1 LKMENKNKQSAY
13 QHVLKYTSIF
23 GGIQGLNIL
32 VSIVRTKLVALI
44 LGPEG
49 MGLMSLFSSTIKF
62 VSDST
67 NLGIGTSAVRDL
79 SEAFERDDAKINET
93 VMTVRTWS
101 FLTALAGTL
110 LCIVLSPLLNRFTFS
125 WGDHIFHFILLSPVV
140 GMMAVTSGELSIL
153 KGARRLKS
161 LAKISIYGVFLSV
174 IISVPILYLMGQRG
188 IIPSL
193 ILLAFV
199 QMLLVI
205 IFSFRLYPI
214 RLSFSKSSISK
225 GMSMVRLGVAFVI
238 AGVMGSGADF
248 IIRSYLNYTD
258 SLDAVGLY
266 NAGYMMTMVYAG
278 MVFSAMETDFFPRLS
293 AVNKDVAA
301 SNLTINRQIE
311 VSLLILS
318 PMVVA
323 LIVALPIIIPL
334 LYSGKFMP
342 VLDMVQIASL
352 ALYLRAV
359 NLPVQYLSLAKGD
372 SLSYML
378 IEAIYDIPIVLLI
391 ILFYGD
397 FGMKGIGFALLA
409 CSIIDFVATLIYTYK
424 KYHYSLS
431 RQVVSYMMMQLPIGI
446 AVYIVTQTLHG
457 WTYWAMG
464 VLLFV
469 ASAGISLQILQQKT
483 ALWNSLKRKLKG
495 GHDE

>member
-1 LKMENKNKQSAY
+1 MENKSKQSAY

-32 VSIVRTKLVALI
+32 VSIVRTKLVAVI
-44 LGPEG
+44 LGPDG

-67 NLGIGTSAVRDL
+67 NLGIGTSAVRDM
-79 SEAFERDDAKINET
+79 SEAFEKNDTKVDET

-125 WGDHIFHFILLSPVV
+125 WGDHILHFILLSPVV
-140 GMMAVTSGELSIL
+140 GMTAITSGELSIL
-153 KGARRLKS
+153 KGARKLKS
-161 LAKISIYGVFLSV
+161 LAKVSIYGVFLSV
-174 IISVPILYLMGQRG
+174 LISIPILYLMRQRG

-193 ILLAFV
+193 LLLTFV

-205 IFSFRLYPI
+205 GYSVRLYPY
-214 RLSFSKSSISK
+214 RLSFKKSSINK

-293 AVNKDVAA
+293 AVNKDIAA
-301 SNLTINRQIE
+301 SNMTINRQIE

-318 PMVVA
+318 PMLVA
-323 LIVALPIIIPL
+323 LIIALPIIIPL

-342 VLDMVQIASL
+342 VLMFLEV
-352 ALYLRAV
+352 
-359 NLPVQYLSLAKGD
+359 
-372 SLSYML
+372 
-378 IEAIYDIPIVLLI
+378 IYDVPIVLLI
-391 ILFYGD
+391 ILLYGD
-397 FGMKGIGFALLA
+397 FGLKGIGFALLI
-409 CSIIDFVATLIYTYK
+409 CSIVDFIVTIIYTHK
-424 KYHYSLS
+424 KYHFCLS
-431 RQVVSYMMMQLPIGI
+431 RQVVSYMMLQIPIGI
-446 AVYIVTQTLHG
+446 AVYIVTQTLQG
-457 WTYWAMG
+457 WSYWTMG
-464 VLLFV
+464 GLLLV
-469 ASAGISLQILQQKT
+469 ASTGISLQILQQKT
-483 ALWNSLKRKLKG
+483 ALWNSLKRKFKG
-495 GHDE
+495 GSDE

>member
-1 LKMENKNKQSAY
+1 MENKSKQSAY

-32 VSIVRTKLVALI
+32 VSIVRTKLVAVI
-44 LGPEG
+44 LGPDG

-67 NLGIGTSAVRDL
+67 NLGIGTSAVRDM
-79 SEAFERDDAKINET
+79 SEAFEKNDTKVDET
-93 VMTVRTWS
+93 VITVRTWS

-125 WGDHIFHFILLSPVV
+125 WGDHILHFILLSPVV
-140 GMMAVTSGELSIL
+140 GMTAIMSGELSIL
-153 KGARRLKS
+153 KGARKLKS
-161 LAKISIYGVFLSV
+161 LAKVSIYGVFLSV
-174 IISVPILYLMGQRG
+174 LISIPILYLMGQRG

-193 ILLAFV
+193 LLLTFV

-205 IFSFRLYPI
+205 GYSIRLYPY
-214 RLSFSKSSISK
+214 RLSFKKSSINK
-225 GMSMVRLGVAFVI
+225 GMSMVRLGVA
-238 AGVMGSGADF
+238 F

-293 AVNKDVAA
+293 AVNKDIAA
-301 SNLTINRQIE
+301 SNMTINRQIE

-318 PMVVA
+318 PMLVA
-323 LIVALPIIIPL
+323 LIIALPIIIPL

-342 VLDMVQIASL
+342 VLDMVQITTL

-372 SLSYML
+372 SLSYMFL
-378 IEAIYDIPIVLLI
+378 EVIYDVPIVLLI
-391 ILFYGD
+391 ILLYGD
-397 FGMKGIGFALLA
+397 FGLKGIGFALLI
-409 CSIIDFVATLIYTYK
+409 CSIVDFIVTIIYTHR
-424 KYHYSLS
+424 KYHFNLS
-431 RQVVSYMMMQLPIGI
+431 RQVISYMMLQIPIGI
-446 AVYIVTQTLHG
+446 AVYIVTQTLQG
-457 WTYWAMG
+457 WSYWTMG
-464 VLLFV
+464 GLLLV
-469 ASAGISLQILQQKT
+469 ASTGISLQILQQKT
-483 ALWNSLKRKLKG
+483 ALWNSLKRKFKG
-495 GHDE
+495 GSDE

>member
-1 LKMENKNKQSAY
+1 MENKSKQSAY

-32 VSIVRTKLVALI
+32 VSIVRTKLVAVI
-44 LGPEG
+44 LGPDG

-67 NLGIGTSAVRDL
+67 NLGIGTSAVRDM
-79 SEAFERDDAKINET
+79 SEAFEKNDTKVDET
-93 VMTVRTWS
+93 VITVRTWS

-125 WGDHIFHFILLSPVV
+125 WGDHILHFILLSPVV
-140 GMMAVTSGELSIL
+140 GMTAITSGELSIL

-161 LAKISIYGVFLSV
+161 LAKVSIYGVFLSV
-174 IISVPILYLMGQRG
+174 LISIPILYLMGQRG

-193 ILLAFV
+193 LLLTFV

-205 IFSFRLYPI
+205 GYSIRLYPY
-214 RLSFSKSSISK
+214 RLSFKKSSINK

-278 MVFSAMETDFFPRLS
+278 MVFSA
-293 AVNKDVAA
+293 
-301 SNLTINRQIE
+301 
-311 VSLLILS
+311 
-318 PMVVA
+318 
-323 LIVALPIIIPL
+323 
-334 LYSGKFMP
+334 
-342 VLDMVQIASL
+342 
-352 ALYLRAV
+352 

-372 SLSYML
+372 SLSYMFL
-378 IEAIYDIPIVLLI
+378 EVIYDVPIVLLI
-391 ILFYGD
+391 ILLYGD
-397 FGMKGIGFALLA
+397 YGLKGIGFALLI
-409 CSIIDFVATLIYTYK
+409 CSIVDFAVTIIYTHR
-424 KYHYSLS
+424 KYHFNLS
-431 RQVVSYMMMQLPIGI
+431 RQVISYMMLQIPIGI
-446 AVYIVTQTLHG
+446 AVYIVTQTLQG
-457 WTYWAMG
+457 WSYWTMG
-464 VLLFV
+464 GLLLV
-469 ASAGISLQILQQKT
+469 ASTGISLQILQQKT
-483 ALWNSLKRKLKG
+483 ALWNSLKRKFKG
-495 GHDE
+495 GSDE

>member
-1 LKMENKNKQSAY
+1 MENKSKQSAY

-32 VSIVRTKLVALI
+32 VSIVRTKLVAVI
-44 LGPEG
+44 LGPDG

-67 NLGIGTSAVRDL
+67 NLGIGTSAVRDM
-79 SEAFERDDAKINET
+79 SEAFEKNDTKVDET
-93 VMTVRTWS
+93 VITVRTWS

-125 WGDHIFHFILLSPVV
+125 WGDHILHFILLSPVV
-140 GMMAVTSGELSIL
+140 GMTAITSGELSIL
-153 KGARRLKS
+153 KGARKLKS
-161 LAKISIYGVFLSV
+161 LAKVSIYGVFLSV
-174 IISVPILYLMGQRG
+174 LISIPILYLMGQRG

-193 ILLAFV
+193 LLLTFV

-205 IFSFRLYPI
+205 GYSIRLYPY
-214 RLSFSKSSISK
+214 RLSFKKSSINK

-318 PMVVA
+318 PMLVA
-323 LIVALPIIIPL
+323 LIIALPIIIPL

-342 VLDMVQIASL
+342 VLDMVQIATL

-372 SLSYML
+372 SLSYMFL
-378 IEAIYDIPIVLLI
+378 EVIYDVPIVLLI
-391 ILFYGD
+391 ILLYGD
-397 FGMKGIGFALLA
+397 FGLKGIGFALLI
-409 CSIIDFVATLIYTYK
+409 CSIVDFIVTIIYTHK
-424 KYHYSLS
+424 KYHFSLS
-431 RQVVSYMMMQLPIGI
+431 RQVVSYMMLQIPIGI
-446 AVYIVTQTLHG
+446 AVYIVTQTLQG
-457 WTYWAMG
+457 WSYWTMG
-464 VLLFV
+464 GLLLV
-469 ASAGISLQILQQKT
+469 ASTGISLQILQQKT
-483 ALWNSLKRKLKG
+483 ALWNSLKRKFKG
-495 GHDE
+495 GSDE

>member
-1 LKMENKNKQSAY
+1 MENKSKQSAY

-32 VSIVRTKLVALI
+32 VSIVRTKLVAVI
-44 LGPEG
+44 LGPDG

-67 NLGIGTSAVRDL
+67 NLGIGTSAVRDM
-79 SEAFERDDAKINET
+79 SEAFEKNDTKVDET
-93 VMTVRTWS
+93 VITVRTWS

-125 WGDHIFHFILLSPVV
+125 WGDHILHFILLSPVV
-140 GMMAVTSGELSIL
+140 GMTAIMSGELSIL
-153 KGARRLKS
+153 KGARKLKS
-161 LAKISIYGVFLSV
+161 LAKVSIYGVFLSV
-174 IISVPILYLMGQRG
+174 LISIPILYLMGQRG

-193 ILLAFV
+193 LLLTFV

-205 IFSFRLYPI
+205 GYSIRLYPY
-214 RLSFSKSSISK
+214 RLSFKKSSINK

-293 AVNKDVAA
+293 AVNKDIAA
-301 SNLTINRQIE
+301 SNMTINRQIE

-318 PMVVA
+318 PMLVA
-323 LIVALPIIIPL
+323 LIIALPIIIPL

-342 VLDMVQIASL
+342 VL
-352 ALYLRAV
+352 
-359 NLPVQYLSLAKGD
+359 GD
-372 SLSYML
+372 SLSYMFL
-378 IEAIYDIPIVLLI
+378 EVIYDVPIVLLI
-391 ILFYGD
+391 ILLYGD
-397 FGMKGIGFALLA
+397 FGLKGIGFALLI
-409 CSIIDFVATLIYTYK
+409 CSIVDFIVTIIYTHR
-424 KYHYSLS
+424 KYHFNLS
-431 RQVVSYMMMQLPIGI
+431 RQVISYMMLQIPIGI
-446 AVYIVTQTLHG
+446 AVYIVTQTLQG
-457 WTYWAMG
+457 WSYWTMG
-464 VLLFV
+464 GLLLV
-469 ASAGISLQILQQKT
+469 ASTGISLQILQQKT
-483 ALWNSLKRKLKG
+483 ALWNSLKRKFKG
-495 GHDE
+495 GSDE